1 MNIIDT
7 EDMIK
12 GLPDAALQKEA
23 QNPSGQAPQF
33 LVVSEIKRRKDMR
46 TRYAQNQQSQGT
58 VKDQLLGMAPPAP
71 QPQMASMGQPQ
82 GRSMPPMGGQ
92 MPIQQP
98 APPMGMYSGGV
109 VRMAEGLTVPQTRE
123 EQLAFL
129 AGKSPEEILATAA
142 QLGLNPNALIGAG
155 ILDESQLEANIQ
167 PSSEDAVMAG
177 YNALINPTRVGSYI
191 EGLTESQY
199 NPLDRFTQGV
209 STDFEPL
216 NPPMFKAPTPQ
227 QPTDTRS
234 NPFQAPEGTADAI
247 RDKLA
252 AMNTQGQVAP
262 QNQAA
267 PQGLEQVI
275 AAKAANT
282 GTNGVGMSGVGGQMK
297 AAFEAPQIQTT
308 PQRDTYTAMQGDLIK
323 MPQQQGQTTPALTGT
338 PGVGMS
344 GVGGAMK
351 QMNNAQKEDSS
362 RLKLDS
368 LDESTINAALSDSSN
383 AEREDQGKVNPRSL
397 DSATIDMASNT
408 ANPDDKV
415 ATEQAKFV
423 TYPEAMY
430 GQKPPSPIL
439 SDEGRDAA
447 EGLYSLLNKMTS
459 GSGAGRSTE
468 FISQAE
474 LRGRPVSEVQAL
486 MAQGWEKTLS
496 GGLSREKPKNIE
508 TNAFDPE
515 LAGRLTGDEYSKE
528 NTPLGMLLNRKESNL
543 VKLAEFAQQNPY
555 AAERIRDA
563 GGARSYLD
571 LIESLDVN
579 EGYKPSTFGTNRGGS
594 EERPT
599 GSRLDSI
606 LSEVAALDTSDKP
619 VEVDPSLV
627 ASGVGSGK
635 VGPKGRTSTDKSV
648 DKSVQGSLDDI
659 ADRTEGEESSGY
671 KIPQSLTDL
680 QERGRALGQTLISG
694 REEESKLE
702 AEMKELI
709 ENRTRPTLSYAD
721 LIRESEQSMA
731 TQLADIKNEK
741 GTQALIALGAGIAS
755 GDLGKGLSDAGK
767 AVATS
772 NAQKRAL
779 EARQQAVRMGFRKS
793 EVDAVYQNQIAKEND
808 KLEGMKFSLESLR
821 RANAATQ
828 ENERIILNFDTDLQK
843 TIATLE
849 QSERFKRA
857 DREKQDALSRR
868 AALDFVTDR
877 MSKMQLLNKSQEE
890 QTAISNDLLAQA
902 SIALD
907 IEINTVSGAGSTTST
922 ASPATTT
929 IGGYS
934 VTQKQ

>member
-46 TRYAQNQQSQGT
+46 ERYAQNQQSQGT

-82 GRSMPPMGGQ
+82 GRPMPPMGGQ
-92 MPIQQP
+92 VPMGQPPMQQP
-98 APPMGMYSGGV
+98 APPMGMYGGGV

-129 AGKSPEEILATAA
+129 AGKSPEEIIATAA
-142 QLGLNPNALIGAG
+142 QLGLNPNVLLGAG
-155 ILDESQLEANIQ
+155 ILNESQLEATIQ
-167 PSSEDAVMAG
+167 QPPEEAAMTE
-177 YNALINPTRVGSYI
+177 YNALINPPQVGSYI
-191 EGLTESQY
+191 EGLTESQS

-209 STDFEPL
+209 STDKGFDPL

-247 RDKLA
+247 RAKLA

-282 GTNGVGMSGVGGQMK
+282 GTNGVGMSGAGGQMK
-297 AAFEAPQIQTT
+297 AAFEAPQVQAP
-308 PQRDTYTAMQGDLIK
+308 PQRDPYTPMQGDLIK
-323 MPQQQGQTTPALTGT
+323 MLQPPATPEQTRDPYTPMQGDLIKMLQPQDQTAPALTGT
-338 PGVGMS
+338 SGVGMS
-344 GVGGAMK
+344 GVGADMKRLVEAQERSALTGANGVGLSGVGADIK
-351 QMNNAQKEDSS
+351 AGLERQAEADAPSVSPEVKDPTLGFFEGIGLGTDYGANYRHLVEQPKGSYDALVEKTTQQVLDSKTRKIGEIGARIAEINETQDTSNPRVQKTLAGLVKDQEKLTASIATGSGNAQSEDAAKLNRTSAS
-362 RLKLDS
+362 TTVTQELKDIAAGG
-368 LDESTINAALSDSSN
+368 ENKGNITQVPNADISSSN
-383 AEREDQGKVNPRSL
+383 AATGVVAGLNLGK
-397 DSATIDMASNT
+397 T
-408 ANPDDKV
+408 
-415 ATEQAKFV
+415 
-423 TYPEAMY
+423 
-430 GQKPPSPIL
+430 
-439 SDEGRDAA
+439 
-447 EGLYSLLNKMTS
+447 
-459 GSGAGRSTE
+459 
-468 FISQAE
+468 
-474 LRGRPVSEVQAL
+474 
-486 MAQGWEKTLS
+486 
-496 GGLSREKPKNIE
+496 
-508 TNAFDPE
+508 
-515 LAGRLTGDEYSKE
+515 
-528 NTPLGMLLNRKESNL
+528 
-543 VKLAEFAQQNPY
+543 
-555 AAERIRDA
+555 
-563 GGARSYLD
+563 
-571 LIESLDVN
+571 
-579 EGYKPSTFGTNRGGS
+579 
-594 EERPT
+594 T
-599 GSRLDSI
+599 GSSI
-606 LSEVAALDTSDKP
+606 LDNQT
-619 VEVDPSLV
+619 
-627 ASGVGSGK
+627 
-635 VGPKGRTSTDKSV
+635 
-648 DKSVQGSLDDI
+648 VQGGLDDI
-659 ADRTEGEESSGY
+659 TDRTEGEESSGY

-680 QERGRALGQTLISG
+680 QRRGRALGQTLISG

-702 AEMKELI
+702 AQMKDLI
-709 ENRTRPTLSYAD
+709 EKRTRPTLSYAD

-857 DREKQDALSRR
+857 DRATQDALNRR

-902 SIALD
+902 STALG
-907 IEINTVSGAGSTTST
+907 IEINTVSGAGSTGTSG
-922 ASPATTT
+922 TTLT
-929 IGGYS
+929 FDDQGNLIE
-934 VTQKQ
+934 

>member
-46 TRYAQNQQSQGT
+46 ERYAQNQQSQGT

-82 GRSMPPMGGQ
+82 GRPMPPMGGQ
-92 MPIQQP
+92 MPMGQPPMQQP
-98 APPMGMYSGGV
+98 APPMGMYGGGV

-142 QLGLNPNALIGAG
+142 QLGLNPNVLLGAG
-155 ILDESQLEANIQ
+155 ILNESQLEATMQQ
-167 PSSEDAVMAG
+167 PSEEAAMAG
-177 YNALINPTRVGSYI
+177 YDSLINPVSIPAVAST
-191 EGLTESQY
+191 
-199 NPLDRFTQGV
+199 NPLDVFAAPSRGQGV
-209 STDFEPL
+209 GPL
-216 NPPMFKAPTPQ
+216 PGFGGLPQEDITPVVQ
-227 QPTDTRS
+227 Q
-234 NPFQAPEGTADAI
+234 
-247 RDKLA
+247 
-252 AMNTQGQVAP
+252 
-262 QNQAA
+262 QAA

-282 GTNGVGMSGVGGQMK
+282 GTNGVGMSGAGGQMK
-297 AAFEAPQIQTT
+297 AAFEAPQVQAP
-308 PQRDTYTAMQGDLIK
+308 PQRDPYTPMQGDLIK
-323 MPQQQGQTTPALTGT
+323 MFQPPATPEETRDPYTPMQGDLIKMLQPQDQTTPALTGT
-338 PGVGMS
+338 SGVGMS
-344 GVGGAMK
+344 GVGADMKRLVEAQERSALTGANGVGMSGVGADIK
-351 QMNNAQKEDSS
+351 AGMGQQDATPVVSTSEMSLLDRVLGRATPAPLSDEQREANRRRVATAAVSSQSKSPYSPSRSDTSAKDFAPFEENRKAAYEEMLDRMEQSGVSMDTFALTNPAIRGYAEEFGIPLSAEEKKRMEDVLAFNPSS
-362 RLKLDS
+362 MEGLIDTSQRQLDVIQNPSSAAKADANRLDPSKLDE
-368 LDESTINAALSDSSN
+368 DTINAALN
-383 AEREDQGKVNPRSL
+383 AK
-397 DSATIDMASNT
+397 I
-408 ANPDDKV
+408 
-415 ATEQAKFV
+415 
-423 TYPEAMY
+423 
-430 GQKPPSPIL
+430 
-439 SDEGRDAA
+439 
-447 EGLYSLLNKMTS
+447 
-459 GSGAGRSTE
+459 
-468 FISQAE
+468 
-474 LRGRPVSEVQAL
+474 
-486 MAQGWEKTLS
+486 
-496 GGLSREKPKNIE
+496 
-508 TNAFDPE
+508 
-515 LAGRLTGDEYSKE
+515 
-528 NTPLGMLLNRKESNL
+528 
-543 VKLAEFAQQNPY
+543 NPY
-555 AAERIRDA
+555 STA
-563 GGARSYLD
+563 YN
-571 LIESLDVN
+571 VN
-579 EGYKPSTFGTNRGGS
+579 VGTNSASDRGDNDRQG
-594 EERPT
+594 E
-599 GSRLDSI
+599 
-606 LSEVAALDTSDKP
+606 
-619 VEVDPSLV
+619 
-627 ASGVGSGK
+627 
-635 VGPKGRTSTDKSV
+635 TST

-659 ADRTEGEESSGY
+659 TDRTEGEESSGY

-680 QERGRALGQTLISG
+680 QKRGRALGQTLISG

-702 AEMKELI
+702 AQMKDLI
-709 ENRTRPTLSYAD
+709 EKRTRPTLSYAD

-857 DREKQDALSRR
+857 DRATQDALNRR

-877 MSKMQLLNKSQEE
+877 MSKMQLLTKSQEE

-902 SIALD
+902 STALG
-907 IEINTVSGAGSTTST
+907 IEIKTVSGAGSTTST